1 MRDVTLQDLIQHSS
15 LYVTG
20 GCSIETAMAIIRR
33 LTPFEQQELQTRR
46 AYLSRIVSLNL
57 TALGLKHAHAYIGNC
72 TSLAFLY
79 LPYNELYDV
88 WNIALTPSILRLDLR
103 CNKLDNLG
111 NYNYWSLAS
120 QLRALHLDNNNLP
133 LAAFEALSPLSNLV
147 ILTCTNNPALESPH
161 FRHYIV
167 NLLPSLQFLNGSVVS
182 LVERVSYL
190 NMSDNLLQGL
200 SLNIRY
206 IESCPSPLSLDASSL
221 EHLKDCY
228 TRYCGVIYDSEKPI
242 KDLTDPFAFDAYNVE
257 ILRDDLRAIAAT
269 YQRMCPIVTLQR
281 ICKGF
286 IVQARW
292 KTVRCHRSHAAT
304 KIQAFYR
311 MLKIYTHYSSKIK
324 LRILATK
331 RAILTIQ
338 RIYRCM
344 VATWN
349 TQQKYREESRRERA
363 ATMIA
368 RAYRRMA
375 NLQLQRSSVS
385 DAFQRNNELKNLRLY
400 VARVGDK
407 YSNLI
412 AIFEQLVQIILS
424 ELQISIFAY
433 PDARPEELSFY
444 TNHKVGAFSATL
456 TDYQLL
462 KAVPSISMRTGEVF
476 DICIKKRN
484 FKTFAAAYSII
495 ANSPYETPND
505 TLHNM
510 TLARATSFSTKDLHN
525 SLYQRVMRRLESIDL
540 PESTQKAHWDAA
552 DGTDMPFILQLN
564 FQLYCI
570 SSLFR
575 YLLSEFQLISFA
587 SFYPED
593 MVSDIEKSIT
603 VGRTIA
609 TKHLSHSLYQELI
622 SLVTTGCFSNN
633 ISISSY
639 RKRAKEK
646 RSLIVL
652 LTEHALVQISAACSI
667 QSLFRMWRS
676 NMMFTP
682 LELFG
687 YHIEEYSV
695 SPEHR
700 STLADHSRR
709 DSAFASVNANL
720 IAAPNPQ
727 QLTNM
732 ASRSTSRLSVFASA
746 PSIDDW
752 KAHLN
757 EHDDGV
763 KSSSSTINTSVLS
776 EPLVSLQATGDL
788 DYEDTRF
795 SNYYLLDDKT
805 TVSKDAP
812 YQGDPVPIQP
822 HHIFLAKSIDSEQD
836 MYSGTPICTHPYP
849 IIRLA
854 IRVSRAAQIIQRN
867 FRRILA
873 RMRLLVTLK
882 ARAVFVDIARNGFF
896 LISQTVASHLFD
908 NCLLNPQSTRKL
920 PHVTSYLGEH
930 SYITLLPPLSEKFKQ
945 HIQQLDTLHCN
956 ASFTKPETNSKE
968 ELAAR
973 KQKRAKVLAEACDWS
988 LSTGWVFRG
997 YYGSD
1002 IVTTIGF
1009 EYQLDA
1015 ASSQLFKKDP
1025 EALVRRPKSK
1035 LERRSTQLNMN
1046 VLQNLNYNRIF
1057 GHPFLRQWGAVEVYS
1072 SRCYINSVLSA
1083 NSLYCHY
1090 LRSFSQDSQR
1100 GAVQGMRGAGDK
1112 EQLYNQSDF
1121 NFFALPMVAGESKKA
1136 SQSISAQIVCG
1147 LRSISSLAVG
1157 INGDDTE
1164 NQFEMILDCD
1174 PFRTFCNDSRLSYFP
1189 RKEHNE
1195 TILEDVTPY
1204 IRYNMKATIRNNL
1217 RIIKEGLVFSL
1228 PSKELF
1234 STTLFDDFQYVTGG
1248 LYCVTHRP
1256 GCSIPDLAFKAALLE
1271 IWFCDPFRYNYSTA
1285 SLSSM
1290 CRTFLGSPGI
1300 ILTPNSV
1307 IMTLATLS
1315 IQRIMRGHLV
1325 RKRLSITRNV
1335 HALVKLQDYVDVPV
1349 RSAFREKYAI
1359 QMIKS
1364 IVEPPK
1370 KPINALQ
1377 LGNFCRQPVHTLSAS
1392 ALPPTPRKL
1401 TPRNTDSSMTYLQP
1415 AQIRAK
1421 PRLSYNTME
1430 IVREGQRVGVLP
1442 LVLKSNMHPI
1452 DVRTDIDSKTYSL
1465 DALDTYAKTGT
1476 NPASNEAHLLEAFY
1490 KASRE
1495 LGQTMNTRT
1504 NKITVAGVREA
1515 TIIDP
1520 RPIENAQ
1527 KATLL
1532 LNELKDLTTKQSTPM
1547 PVHDRLRLQDYYRNK
1562 IMLPM
1567 ELHQFVAQHT
1577 TKTGYNDHRSSS
1589 KSTTSSVHRD
1599 VESTSS
1605 NSSVVLGGTMKEL
1618 TALNREV
1625 ERFSLEED
1633 RLTELRNDYSF
1644 SDPEDDDLTCTD
1656 HCSSFSNQ
1664 LGHLRTQF
1672 TEMEEL
1678 AIQTQLRR
1686 TILEKGTAIAK
1697 EHCAQHKIALAKDV
1711 ITSSSKLKEEAEVR
1725 RTYEHVEQMKLR
1737 TKVHNSKA
1745 IAKCGAVGKH
1755 LAGDLIARMRK
1766 LDSVLR
1772 SDCAS
1777 CKNIL
1782 DN

>member
-1 MRDVTLQDLIQHSS
+1 MRDDVTLQDLIQHSS

-20 GCSIETAMAIIRR
+20 GCSTETALAIIRR

-57 TALGLKHAHAYIGNC
+57 TALGLKHAHTYVGNC

-79 LPYNELYDV
+79 LPHNELYDI
-88 WNIALTPSILRLDLR
+88 WKIALTPSILRLDLR
-103 CNKLDNLG
+103 FNKLDNLG
-111 NYNYWSLAS
+111 NYHYWSLAS
-120 QLRALHLDNNNLP
+120 QLRSLHLDHNNLS

-147 ILTCTNNPALESPH
+147 ILTCTNNPALENPH

-167 NLLPSLQFLNGSVVS
+167 NLLPSLQFLNGSVIS
-182 LVERVSYL
+182 LAERISYL
-190 NMSDNLLQGL
+190 NLSDSLLQGL
-200 SLNIRY
+200 SLNIKY
-206 IESCPSPLSLDASSL
+206 MESCPSLSSLDASSL
-221 EHLKDCY
+221 GHLKDCY
-228 TRYCGVIYDSEKPI
+228 ARYCGIIYDSEKPI
-242 KDLTDPFAFDAYNVE
+242 KDLVDPFAFDAYNVE
-257 ILRDDLRAIAAT
+257 VFRDDLRAIASV

-286 IVQARW
+286 VVRARC
-292 KTVRCHRSHAAT
+292 KTIMCHRSHAAT
-304 KIQAFYR
+304 TIQAFYR
-311 MLKIYTHYSSKIK
+311 MFKVYAHYSSEIK
-324 LRILATK
+324 LRVLAVK
-331 RAILTIQ
+331 RATLTIQ
-338 RIYRCM
+338 RTYRCM
-344 VATWN
+344 ADRWN
-349 TQQKYREESRRERA
+349 MEQKDREESHRERA
-363 ATMIA
+363 ATLIA
-368 RAYRRMA
+368 RAYRQMA
-375 NLQLQRSSVS
+375 SLQSQCHSLS
-385 DAFQRNNELKNLRLY
+385 DASRRNDELRSLRLY
-400 VARVGDK
+400 VARAGDK

-412 AIFEQLVQIILS
+412 AIFEQLIQIILS

-433 PDARPEELSFY
+433 PDARPEELSLY
-444 TNHKVGAFSATL
+444 THHKAGAFSATP

-462 KAVPSISMRTGEVF
+462 KAVPSTSMRAGEVF
-476 DICIKKRN
+476 DMCIKKRN

-495 ANSPYETPND
+495 ASSPYEAPKD
-505 TLHNM
+505 ILHSKA
-510 TLARATSFSTKDLHN
+510 LARATSFATKDLHN
-525 SLYQRVMRRLESIDL
+525 SLYQRVMRSLESVSL

-552 DGTDMPFILQLN
+552 DGTDMPFILQLDFN
-564 FQLYCI
+564 LYCI

-593 MVSDIEKSIT
+593 MISDVERSIT
-603 VGRTIA
+603 VGKTIA

-622 SLVTTGCFSNN
+622 SLVTAGCFSNS
-633 ISISSY
+633 ISIPSY

-646 RSLIVL
+646 RSVIVL
-652 LTEHALVQISAACSI
+652 LTEHTLVQTSAACSI

-676 NMMFTP
+676 NMILTP

-687 YHIEEYSV
+687 YHVEEYSV

-700 STLADHSRR
+700 STLTDQSRR
-709 DSAFASVNANL
+709 DSALANASANL
-720 IAAPNPQ
+720 ITALNPRQ
-727 QLTNM
+727 STNVVP
-732 ASRSTSRLSVFASA
+732 RSTSRLSVFTSA
-746 PSIDDW
+746 PSVDDW
-752 KAHLN
+752 KTRLN
-757 EHDDGV
+757 EHDDGLI
-763 KSSSSTINTSVLS
+763 SSSSTVNTSVLS
-776 EPLVSLQATGDL
+776 EPLVNLQNTRDS
-788 DYEDTRF
+788 DYGKSSDC
-795 SNYYLLDDKT
+795 YLPDDKT
-805 TVSKDAP
+805 TVSKTAL
-812 YQGDPVPIQP
+812 YQSDSVSILP
-822 HHIFLAKSIDSEQD
+822 HHTIPPKSVDSEQG
-836 MYSGTPICTHPYP
+836 MYSGTPICMHSYP

-882 ARAVFVDIARNGFF
+882 ARTVFVDIVKNGFF
-896 LISQTVASHLFD
+896 LISQTVAGHLFD

-945 HIQQLDTLHCN
+945 HIQQLDTSHY
-956 ASFTKPETNSKE
+956 SDSSSRPKTNSKE
-968 ELAAR
+968 ELAAQ
-973 KQKRAKVLAEACDWS
+973 KQKRAKALAEACDWS
-988 LSTGWVFRG
+988 LNTDWVFRG

-1002 IVTTIGF
+1002 IVTAIGF

-1015 ASSQLFKKDP
+1015 ASSHLFTKDL
-1025 EALVRRPKSK
+1025 ETLNRRPKSK

-1057 GHPFLRQWGAVEVYS
+1057 GHPFLKQWGAVEVYS

-1090 LRSFSQDSQR
+1090 LRSFPQDSQK
-1100 GAVQGMRGAGDK
+1100 GVVQGMQGTGDR

-1136 SQSISAQIVCG
+1136 SQSISAQIICG

-1164 NQFEMILDCD
+1164 NRFEMILDCD
-1174 PFRTFCNDSRLSYFP
+1174 PFRTFCSDSRLSYFP
-1189 RKEHNE
+1189 HKEHDE
-1195 TILEDVTPY
+1195 AMLEDVTPY
-1204 IRYNMKATIRNNL
+1204 IRYNMKATILSNL

-1271 IWFCDPFRYNYSTA
+1271 IWFCDPFRYNYSTV

-1315 IQRIMRGHLV
+1315 IQRVMRGHLV
-1325 RKRLSITRNV
+1325 RKQLNIIRNV
-1335 HALVKLQDYVDVPV
+1335 HALVKLQDYVDAPV
-1349 RSAFREKYAI
+1349 RNAFREKYAV

-1370 KPINALQ
+1370 KPLSVLQ
-1377 LGNFCRQPVHTLSAS
+1377 LGSFCRQPAHTLSTS

-1415 AQIRAK
+1415 AQIKTK
-1421 PRLSYNTME
+1421 PRFSYNTVE
-1430 IVREGQRVGVLP
+1430 IVREGQRAGVLP
-1442 LVLKSNMHPI
+1442 LVLKSNIHPI

-1465 DALDTYAKTGT
+1465 DALDAYAKTGA
-1476 NPASNEAHLLEAFY
+1476 NPASNETRLIEAFY

-1504 NKITVAGVREA
+1504 NRIVVAGIREA
-1515 TIIDP
+1515 TLIDP
-1520 RPIENAQ
+1520 RPAENIQ

-1532 LNELKDLTTKQSTPM
+1532 LNELKDLTTKQPIPM

-1567 ELHQFVAQHT
+1567 ELHRFVAQHT
-1577 TKTGYNDHRSSS
+1577 VKGGYNDHRSSR
-1589 KSTTSSVHRD
+1589 KSTASSVHRD
-1599 VESTSS
+1599 IESTSS
-1605 NSSVVLGGTMKEL
+1605 NSSVVLGGTLKEL

-1644 SDPEDDDLTCTD
+1644 SDTEDDNLACTD
-1656 HCSSFSNQ
+1656 HCSSSNNQ
-1664 LGHLRTQF
+1664 FGRLHTQF
-1672 TEMEEL
+1672 TEAEEL

-1686 TILEKGTAIAK
+1686 TILEKDTSAAK
-1697 EHCAQHKIALAKDV
+1697 EHCAQHKIALAKEV
-1711 ITSSSKLKEEAEVR
+1711 SAYSSKLREEAEVR
-1725 RTYEHVEQMKLR
+1725 RTYKHAEQMNLR
-1737 TKVHNSKA
+1737 AKVHNSKA
-1745 IAKCGAVGKH
+1745 IAKCGTVGKH

-1777 CKNIL
+1777 CRKIL